1 MNQVTRKKLWKGF
14 VLFCLVTNIL
24 GMVLGVW
31 VGSTW
36 IAFGHGISA
45 VVSTLVYL
53 ETFDKGPEDND
64 DEQ

>member
-1 MNQVTRKKLWKGF
+1 MNQVTQKKLWKGF
-14 VLFCLVTNIL
+14 VLFSLVCNIL
-24 GMVLGVW
+24 GMILGVW

-45 VVSTLVYL
+45 TISALIYL
-53 ETFDKGPEDND
+53 DTFDKGPEDSD

>member
-1 MNQVTRKKLWKGF
+1 MNQVTQKKLWQGF
-14 VLFCLVTNIL
+14 ALFSLVANIL
-24 GMVLGVW
+24 GMILGVW

-45 VVSTLVYL
+45 VVAVLIYL
-53 ETFDKGPEDND
+53 ETFDKGPEDSD

>member
-1 MNQVTRKKLWKGF
+1 MNQVTRKKLWKGL
-14 VLFCLVTNIL
+14 VLLSLVTNIL
-24 GMVLGVW
+24 GMVMGVW
-31 VGSTW
+31 IGSTW

-45 VVSTLVYL
+45 VVSTLIYL

>member
-1 MNQVTRKKLWKGF
+1 MNQVTQKKLWKGF
-14 VLFCLVTNIL
+14 ALFSLVANIL
-24 GMVLGVW
+24 GMILGVW

-45 VVSTLVYL
+45 TVSALIYLDTL
-53 ETFDKGPEDND
+53 DKGPEDSD

>member
-1 MNQVTRKKLWKGF
+1 MNKVTRKKLWKGF
-14 VLFCLVTNIL
+14 ALFSLVCNIL
-24 GMVLGVW
+24 GMIMGVW

-45 VVSTLVYL
+45 VVAVLIYL
-53 ETFDKGPEDND
+53 ETLDKGPEDSD

>member
-14 VLFCLVTNIL
+14 VLFSLVCNIL
-24 GMVLGVW
+24 GMIMGVW

-45 VVSTLVYL
+45 TVSALIYLDTL
-53 ETFDKGPEDND
+53 DKGPEDDD